1 MAHLSE
7 PKRRALVT
15 VLEAA
20 PERVLSAL
28 SVEMTYVGGAAAA
41 LTLGIVQD
49 VLAERRAIAAVF
61 SPITPNTSGQT
72 LRALWRALAERRPAP
87 VRQVLDLAHAGGI
100 RDLAPKL
107 ADGLCADAASVA
119 RGMEPAALRLKDD
132 DQAERL
138 ASFLDLA
145 PIARSLGENI
155 GDWIGRLD
163 RERLAALR
171 LAFKDADDVR
181 EDGRPLVMEMLAAR
195 LPGPGMIL
203 RLVSAVTDNANERFV
218 QGTELARIGEALV
231 QRVEI
236 LADGLNLTGRAFAS
250 ADVAPAVAA
259 LQEASDILSEFE
271 IAFPSHHEGG
281 SWTTRLTA
289 ARRKMTEQ
297 LETVLRDTPRAVDR
311 ALPLGSAQLAGRMS
325 RMIPNLSADPASDAV
340 HRARALLSLLAGAK
354 SAAMAMGCESLR
366 KQAADMT
373 AERTDQYAEQILQS
387 LHDGD
392 AEDEQR
398 ALALLEVAADFLS
411 LSRGAEAGALV
422 RRRAAVATE
431 ARDHQAAY

>member
-7 PKRRALVT
+7 PKRRALVS

-61 SPITPNTSGQT
+61 SPIAPNTSVQT
-72 LRALWRALAERRPAP
+72 LRALWRALADRRPEP
-87 VRQVLDLAHAGGI
+87 VGQVLDLAHAGGI
-100 RDLAPKL
+100 RDLSPKL

-119 RGMEPAALRLKDD
+119 RGMEPAQLRLGDD

-138 ASFLDLA
+138 ASSLDLA
-145 PIARSLGENI
+145 PIARSVGDNI
-155 GDWIGRLD
+155 GDWIGRMD

-171 LAFKDADDVR
+171 LAFKDADAVR
-181 EDGRPLVMEMLAAR
+181 EDGRPLLMEMLAAR

-203 RLVSAVTDNANERFV
+203 RLVSAVTDNASERFV
-218 QGTELARIGEALV
+218 QGTELAGIGEALV
-231 QRVEI
+231 GRVEA
-236 LADGLNLTGRAFAS
+236 LAEGLNLTSRGFGM
-250 ADVAPAVAA
+250 ADVGPAVAA
-259 LQEASDILSEFE
+259 LQEAGDILSEFE
-271 IAFPSHHEGG
+271 IAFPSQADSGP
-281 SWTTRLTA
+281 WTTRLGV

-297 LETVLRDTPRAVDR
+297 LETVLRETLRAVDR
-311 ALPLGSAQLAGRMS
+311 ALPLGSTHLAGRMS
-325 RMIPNLSADPASDAV
+325 RMAPNLSADPASDAV
-340 HRARALLSLLAGAK
+340 RRAQALLALLAGAK
-354 SAAMAMGCESLR
+354 SAAMALGCESLR
-366 KQAADMT
+366 KQAADTT

-392 AEDEQR
+392 AEDEPR

-411 LSRGAEAGALV
+411 LSRGDEAGALV

-431 ARDHQAAY
+431 ARDHQAAF